1 MFVLLSL
8 IHVVFLSI
16 FFFFGRYIEMW
27 AIVLVYTFFLSK
39 IITPLDIF
47 HRPAFF
53 LSKTPDNKTLEQ
65 SLYLSSGILFYTAL
79 IGISLGISDYF
90 NISVDLQLFHY
101 SVFFLTSVIY
111 GIYLL
116 FYPKNPSAFLLFR
129 THTILAGL
137 IVSGMVLGTL
147 FFGLFYIGITMI
159 INLILLTC
167 GMAIVIIL
175 DRTIPKNTHILTVY
189 FFVFY
194 SCMLVLALLS
204 FARPEVSTSV
214 FFVVATLATLYL
226 IFPFF
231 LSKIVKDGYLKIL
244 SWHFSN
250 FVLGISWA
258 CFFYFSWALFLSPEY
273 SHLVTY
279 VGFLLLFALWAWVY
293 ASEDHNPIF
302 FSGMLIVVST
312 LYSYLLFSSGLFL
325 EFWVI
330 TICLFIFAGLLLL
343 SSMNYKNKTEELI
356 LAGGSVIFLCV
367 ADLVMIFQDYGLF
380 QLSILFFF
388 QSFLWYGAYEIFHR
402 QSYVKNAAL

>member
-1 MFVLLSL
+1 
-8 IHVVFLSI
+8 
-16 FFFFGRYIEMW
+16 
-27 AIVLVYTFFLSK
+27 
-39 IITPLDIF
+39 
-47 HRPAFF
+47 
-53 LSKTPDNKTLEQ
+53 
-65 SLYLSSGILFYTAL
+65 
-79 IGISLGISDYF
+79 
-90 NISVDLQLFHY
+90 
-101 SVFFLTSVIY
+101 
-111 GIYLL
+111 
-116 FYPKNPSAFLLFR
+116 
-129 THTILAGL
+129 
-137 IVSGMVLGTL
+137 
-147 FFGLFYIGITMI
+147 
-159 INLILLTC
+159 
-167 GMAIVIIL
+167 
-175 DRTIPKNTHILTVY
+175 
-189 FFVFY
+189 
-194 SCMLVLALLS
+194 MLVLALLS

-214 FFVVATLATLYL
+214 FFVVATLAILYL

-279 VGFLLLFALWAWVY
+279 VGFLLLLALWTWVY
-293 ASEDHNPIF
+293 TSEDHNPVF
-302 FSGMLIVVST
+302 FSGMLMVVST
-312 LYSYLLFSSGLFL
+312 LYAYLLFSSGLFL

-343 SSMNYKNKTEELI
+343 SSLNYKNKTEELI

-402 QSYVKNAAL
+402 QSYVKNSAL